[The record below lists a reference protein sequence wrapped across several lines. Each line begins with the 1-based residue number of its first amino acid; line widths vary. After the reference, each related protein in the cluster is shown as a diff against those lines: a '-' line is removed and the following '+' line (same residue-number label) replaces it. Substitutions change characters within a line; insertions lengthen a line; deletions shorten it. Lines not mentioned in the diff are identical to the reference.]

1 MKIDEYGMP
10 ENSGTGGGEGGSGGA
25 DVSGVTA
32 TAGDVAADKKFVAAD
47 GTLTDGT
54 LATVTE
60 PAPTLS
66 LNSSTGVVTATYTPV
81 AGQVKDTTA
90 KSGTLQLTTQGATT
104 ITPGSSAQT
113 ITAGKFLTGDIT
125 VAAVAP
131 SGGGNTVLL
140 MHFNSNLSRDGALA
154 DAGIVAQRINGMD
167 AEMGGSGENWAPTYD
182 TGHFGN
188 ALVFPPG
195 ADEWDYYN
203 HQLVLP
209 VSGDLVIDDFTVE
222 FWYVNTTGYDNNG
235 LLIKTSGAGHIL
247 EFMARGAGSTQTVD
261 VRLGNGSS
269 WVVDKGGGGA
279 VSPTTTSWHHV
290 ALVRY
295 NDVFTCYID
304 GAVYWSQSCGTLTS
318 VSGNAMLQIG
328 SLSTRFEGMIDEL
341 RISSIARY
349 TSTFTPPA
357 AAFTVD

>member
-10 ENSGTGGGEGGSGGA
+10 AVEGSGGGGGGA

-32 TAGDVAADKKFVAAD
+32 TAGDVAADKKFVTAD

-54 LATVTE
+54 LAAVTE

-81 AGQVKDTTA
+81 AGLVKDTSA

-125 VAAVAP
+125 VAAVTP

-140 MHFNSNLSRDGALA
+140 MHFNSDLSRDGALA

-167 AEMGGSGENWAPTYD
+167 AEMGGSGENWAPAYD

-209 VSGDLVIDDFTVE
+209 VSGELVIDDFTVE

-235 LLIKTSGAGHIL
+235 LLIKTSGVGHII

-304 GAVYWSQSCGTLTS
+304 GAVYWSQSCGTITS

-328 SLSTRFEGMIDEL
+328 SLSTRFEGLIDEL
-341 RISSIARY
+341 RVSNIARY
-349 TSTFTPPA
+349 TAAFTPPGS
-357 AAFTVD
+357 AFVVD